1 MTELVQ
7 WWLCEKKFGESK
19 GWWTTELV
27 SQWSVGQWVGQSVVG
42 GSEEDLSMVQVSVVG
57 GSVVGCR

>member
-1 MTELVQ
+1 MG
-7 WWLCEKKFGESK
+7 K
-19 GWWTTELV
+19 
-27 SQWSVGQWVGQSVVG
+27 SVVG